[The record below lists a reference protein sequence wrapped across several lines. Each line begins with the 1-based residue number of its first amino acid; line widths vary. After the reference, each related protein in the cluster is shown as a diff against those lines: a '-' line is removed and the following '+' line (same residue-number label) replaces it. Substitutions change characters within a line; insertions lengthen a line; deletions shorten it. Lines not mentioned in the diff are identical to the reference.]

1 MDWMLMPLRRYAEF
15 SGRSRRMEF
24 WMWVL
29 FQIILYTVLFVL
41 MFAITGAAI
50 WSMSQSSNAAGA
62 VGASLG
68 FLFFMLLFGLLWL
81 VLLVPSLA
89 VSVRRL
95 HDTNRSGWWVGGYF
109 LASLGLNMI
118 TFSLLATAVTSPE
131 SAVAAGGVMT
141 LLSLG
146 MLVYAVVLIVFFFLD
161 GTPGANRY
169 GPDPKG
175 RTDAANV
182 FG

>member
-1 MDWMLMPLRRYAEF
+1 MDWMMMPLRRYADF

-29 FQIILYTVLFVL
+29 FQFILYTALSVV
-41 MFAITGAAI
+41 MFAVTGAAI
-50 WSMSQSSNAAGA
+50 WSASQTNDIAGA
-62 VGASLG
+62 IGAGLG
-68 FLFFMLLFGLLWL
+68 FMLFIMLFGLIWL

-95 HDTNRSGWWVGGYF
+95 HDINRSGWWVGGYF
-109 LASLGLNMI
+109 LASLGLN
-118 TFSLLATAVTSPE
+118 TLSFSLLAIAVTSLE
-131 SAVAAGGVMT
+131 SAIAAGGVMT
-141 LLSLG
+141 LLVMGLF
-146 MLVYAVVLIVFFFLD
+146 VYALVLLVFFFLD

-175 RTDAANV
+175 RADAANV